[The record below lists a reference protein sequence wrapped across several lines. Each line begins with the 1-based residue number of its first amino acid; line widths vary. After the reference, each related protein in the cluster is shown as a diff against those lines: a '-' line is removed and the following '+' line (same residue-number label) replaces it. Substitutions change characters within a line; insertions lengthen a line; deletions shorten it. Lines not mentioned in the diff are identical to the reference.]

1 MHSWRHDDKD
11 ILIRTESDVNQTTK
25 PAAFS
30 TTGLMAAKEITKTVN
45 ISRAHL
51 HNLVAR
57 GMFPKPA
64 LVCGT
69 RYTRWKAQDVMA
81 WLNDPQGWR
90 AANAPSTSA
99 EA

>member
-1 MHSWRHDDKD
+1 M
-11 ILIRTESDVNQTTK
+11 NQTTK
-25 PAAFS
+25 PPAFS
-30 TTGLMAAKEITKTVN
+30 PAGLMAAKEITKTVN

-81 WLNDPQGWR
+81 WLNDPQGWL
-90 AANAPSTSA
+90 AANEPATSG
-99 EA
+99 EATA